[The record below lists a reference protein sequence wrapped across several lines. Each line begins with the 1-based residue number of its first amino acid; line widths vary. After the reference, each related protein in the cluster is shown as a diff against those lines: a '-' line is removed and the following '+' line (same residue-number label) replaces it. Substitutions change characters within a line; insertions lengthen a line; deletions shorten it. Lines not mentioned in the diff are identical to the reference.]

1 MSPHTTP
8 SPQLLDVASPDLA
21 HWLELPAHRS
31 GVRVARHVMGAQ
43 LARWGLPESVRD
55 DAVLLV
61 SELATNGVCHTPSAR
76 LLCGVGIV
84 DDRCLRIEVHDHD
97 YTGGGLS
104 RCEPCVDDES
114 GRGLF
119 IVQALADT
127 WGVDRSALTGG
138 KAVWAMLPTG
148 R

>member
-31 GVRVARHVMGAQ
+31 GVRVARHAMGAQ
-43 LARWGLPESVRD
+43 LTKWRVPEEVRD
-55 DAVLLV
+55 DAVLLI
-61 SELATNGVCHTPSAR
+61 SELATNGVCHTPSTR
-76 LLCGVGIV
+76 LLCGIGLV

-97 YTGGGLS
+97 YAGSSLPS
-104 RCEPCVDDES
+104 CDPCADDES

-119 IVQALADT
+119 IVQAVADT

-138 KAVWAMLPTG
+138 KAVWATLSIG
-148 R
+148 Y

>member
-1 MSPHTTP
+1 
-8 SPQLLDVASPDLA
+8 
-21 HWLELPAHRS
+21 
-31 GVRVARHVMGAQ
+31 MGAH
-43 LARWGLPESVRD
+43 LAKWDLPESVRD

-76 LLCGVGIV
+76 LLCGVGLV
-84 DDRCLRIEVHDHD
+84 DERSLRIEVHDHD
-97 YTGGGLS
+97 YTGRGLP
-104 RCEPCVDDES
+104 RREPCADDES

-127 WGVDRSALTGG
+127 WGVDRSGLTGG
-138 KAVWAMLPTG
+138 KAVWAMLSTG